1 MHKREECSEEK
12 ENKTCSVSALCCSP
26 SSKQIDPRNVE
37 ANPGELWSK
46 QEGQKSCLSF
56 DGSKSS
62 SFTVGED
69 SRGVS
74 ICVLRQSSKVSK
86 SADIMAPATVT
97 SSGRAGS
104 SSSSPSCTKADEVE
118 SFYQQLWH
126 IPWNLDR
133 GCPRTAPI
141 KHPRAPVPR
150 VPRLPPPLLPQE
162 RAGLCCLGVEEEG
175 FIEEPVMAERGR
187 GRGRGGAGR
196 GDWQAN
202 QQQPPPQ
209 QPMFNFNQMQQ
220 PFPFPPQAYGF
231 MPGGMPPPPWGFG
244 GPFPPYPPP
253 QFGGQSNQWI
263 APNQG
268 GNQGQGQLAGEG
280 NSKNKSQGN
289 KTAYKKKLVANKE
302 PESQLIPLS
311 SLNYADTVCLCCG
324 EPGHGKGSC
333 SKQQFCFIC
342 KAGNHVDDEC
352 PVLKRPHQMAKY
364 IGSSATGLGF
374 YHIET
379 PETVVN
385 PISST
390 KNCGVVAVEEGEISK
405 EELAKE
411 FSNIYKTNWPWQIR
425 ELGDWSY
432 LVKFPPHIS
441 VDQVIGYPRFGLAK
455 EGTTVSVTKWSD
467 DPEPVE
473 TLAEVWMQIRGLLP
487 P

>member
-1 MHKREECSEEK
+1 M
-12 ENKTCSVSALCCSP
+12 
-26 SSKQIDPRNVE
+26 
-37 ANPGELWSK
+37 
-46 QEGQKSCLSF
+46 F
-56 DGSKSS
+56 D
-62 SFTVGED
+62 
-69 SRGVS
+69 
-74 ICVLRQSSKVSK
+74 
-86 SADIMAPATVT
+86 
-97 SSGRAGS
+97 
-104 SSSSPSCTKADEVE
+104 
-118 SFYQQLWH
+118 
-126 IPWNLDR
+126 
-133 GCPRTAPI
+133 
-141 KHPRAPVPR
+141 
-150 VPRLPPPLLPQE
+150 
-162 RAGLCCLGVEEEG
+162 
-175 FIEEPVMAERGR
+175 
-187 GRGRGGAGR
+187 
-196 GDWQAN
+196 
-202 QQQPPPQ
+202 
-209 QPMFNFNQMQQ
+209 FNQMQQ
-220 PFPFPPQAYGF
+220 PFPFLPQAYGF

-268 GNQGQGQLAGEG
+268 GNQGQGQLTGEG
-280 NSKNKSQGN
+280 NSKNKGQGN

-379 PETVVN
+379 PEAVVN

-455 EGTTVSVTKWSD
+455 EGTTVSVTKWTD

-473 TLAEVWMQIRGLLP
+473 ILAEVWMQIRGLLAP
-487 P
+487 WCEWNIIDQAVSVCGILKKIDWQSIFRDCAEVVRVQLLCRDPAKILLEGCSISRVNCSNYSSR